1 MRLSAA
7 SAGNDHRLGANEAP
21 PAIVSMFIGDELE
34 AVLGA
39 LETGKVLKS
48 QSNQEFIIGVDAL
61 PNFVKDTT
69 DRNRTSPYAFTGN
82 KFEFRMLGSAD
93 SISCTNIMMNTI
105 VAEVLSQFADEL
117 EKAKDFNK
125 ALRAL
130 LVKTVAEHKQVIFNG
145 NGYSDEWIEEA
156 TTKRGLHNLV
166 STVDCL
172 PKYLDEKNV
181 KMFEKFKV
189 YQRSE
194 IESRTEILL
203 ENYSKVIN
211 IEALTMIDMA
221 KKQIL
226 PAAITFTKEICE
238 TAVAK
243 RAIGLEGGVEEKLAA
258 RLSAMS
264 ASLDESISTLENSL
278 IDAKS
283 IDNVEELA
291 RFYRNEVFSS
301 MQTLRAVAD
310 ELETIVPSRIW
321 PFPTYSEL
329 LFNI

>member
-1 MRLSAA
+1 
-7 SAGNDHRLGANEAP
+7 
-21 PAIVSMFIGDELE
+21 
-34 AVLGA
+34 
-39 LETGKVLKS
+39 
-48 QSNQEFIIGVDAL
+48 
-61 PNFVKDTT
+61 
-69 DRNRTSPYAFTGN
+69 
-82 KFEFRMLGSAD
+82 
-93 SISCTNIMMNTI
+93 
-105 VAEVLSQFADEL
+105 
-117 EKAKDFNK
+117 
-125 ALRAL
+125 
-130 LVKTVAEHKQVIFNG
+130 
-145 NGYSDEWIEEA
+145 
-156 TTKRGLHNLV
+156 
-166 STVDCL
+166 
-172 PKYLDEKNV
+172 
-181 KMFEKFKV
+181 MFEKFKV